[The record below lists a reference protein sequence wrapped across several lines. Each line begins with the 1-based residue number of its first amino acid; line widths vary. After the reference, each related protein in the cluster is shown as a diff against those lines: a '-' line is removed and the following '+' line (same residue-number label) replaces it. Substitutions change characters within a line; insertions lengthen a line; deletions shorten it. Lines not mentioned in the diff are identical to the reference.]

1 MKFSLNIKES
11 IYRVINSARLLPV
24 FMIVFVMAS
33 IAKLQAQEERSDSA
47 IKISKLPFAISKEKK
62 LSTSELAHKK
72 EGVYVTGIPDFSS
85 DPINGFGYGG
95 EGSIFFSGKRSD
107 PFFEYTA
114 YRGKLDVALFNTTRD
129 RREIKLGF
137 DIPYIFNTKWR
148 VRGEA
153 SYESNPNLLYFGVDE
168 KSLRPLSYYPEGDS
182 TKQVVN
188 NAIYS
193 DYEKSLTGVNQFYNT
208 YTRQEVLVNLNI
220 ERSFFQGK
228 LRTLIGAE
236 VAKLNLNPFSGN
248 SLLRNDFNDDLI
260 KGVGNNILITFLES
274 GLTYDTRDLETDPTN
289 GIFAELTNELSLKAL
304 GSDYNFN
311 KTFFHFNY
319 YKGLFPKTFKRMIF
333 AGRFGIGYT
342 SGDAPFFRY
351 QDCRSSE
358 GAIDLLGG
366 ASTLRGY
373 KQNRFLGRTIQFT
386 NIELRCGLTNF
397 TLLKQNIGISAV
409 PFFDAGGVWDSFD
422 RMPSNLNNLRY
433 SEGIGIRIAWNVNTI
448 LRFDYAISKEDK
460 QFFFQMGLSF

>member
-1 MKFSLNIKES
+1 MRILAAFIL
-11 IYRVINSARLLPV
+11 VIFLGAVN
-24 FMIVFVMAS
+24 
-33 IAKLQAQEERSDSA
+33 KLDAQEQKNDTTT
-47 IKISKLPFAISKEKK
+47 KISKLPFAIAKEKK
-62 LSTSELAHKK
+62 LSDKELAHKK

-114 YRGKLDVALFNTTRD
+114 YRGKLDIALFNTTRD
-129 RREIKLGF
+129 RREIKLGY

-148 VRGEA
+148 VRGEV
-153 SYESNPNLLYFGVDE
+153 SYESNPNLLYFGIDE
-168 KSLRPLSYYPEGDS
+168 KSLKPLSYYPDGDS
-182 TKQVVN
+182 TKQAVN
-188 NAIYS
+188 NANYS
-193 DYEKSLTGVNQFYNT
+193 DYEKSLTGGNQFYNT
-208 YTRQEVLVNLNI
+208 YLRQEALANLNI

-236 VAKLNLNPFSGN
+236 VAKLNLEPFPGN
-248 SLLRNDFNDDLI
+248 SLLRNDFNNGLI
-260 KGVGNNILITFLES
+260 KGVGNNILISFLET

-289 GIFAELTNELSLKAL
+289 GIFAELTNELSLKAF
-304 GSDYNFN
+304 GSDYDFN

-366 ASTLRGY
+366 ASTLRGF
-373 KQNRFLGRTIQFT
+373 KQNRFLGHTIQFT
-386 NIELRCGLTNF
+386 NLELRCGLTNF
-397 TLLKQNIGISAV
+397 NVLKQNIGISAV
-409 PFFDAGGVWDSFD
+409 PFFDAGGVWDSID
-422 RMPSNLNNLRY
+422 RIPSNLNNLRY
-433 SEGIGIRIAWNVNTI
+433 SEGLGIRIAWNVNTI
-448 LRFDYAISKEDK
+448 LRLDYAVSKEDR